1 MSKRLT
7 AFVPAALIGGVL
19 LLSACGQAGN
29 GLAAKDGQSTP
40 TNSTSAPSTSA
51 DVVPA
56 SNGEGQPVECGPV
69 KIFETTHILVTDTT
83 GVGNPGCTEAF
94 NVLDEYLNAPRA
106 GDVFNTK
113 ELPGGWTCS
122 QDDGEF
128 AAIDCK
134 DEQGFTFH
142 TEDGGPSEGDSGES
156 DPGQDDSQPGECGPV
171 EVNTVQHMLVTD
183 TTAAGNPG
191 CTEAFNVLDEYL
203 NAPRAGDVFNTQ
215 TLPSGW
221 TCSQDDGE
229 FAAIDCKN
237 EQGFTFHTE
246 EPVK

>member
-7 AFVPAALIGGVL
+7 AFVPAALVAGVL

-29 GLAAKDGQSTP
+29 GRAAKDGQSTSTSP
-40 TNSTSAPSTSA
+40 TSTSASATA

-56 SNGEGQPVECGPV
+56 SKDEDLQPVECGPAEV
-69 KIFETTHILVTDTT
+69 YETTHILVATP
-83 GVGNPGCTEAF
+83 GPGGIVGCTEAF
-94 NVLDEYLNAPRA
+94 NVLDEYLNAPAA

-113 ELPGGWTCS
+113 KLSNGWSCG

-128 AAIDCK
+128 AAIDCVNK
-134 DEQGFTFH
+134 RKGDLAFH
-142 TEDGGPSEGDSGES
+142 TKPGES
-156 DPGQDDSQPGECGPV
+156 DSGQGDEDQPGECGPV

-183 TTAAGNPG
+183 STAAGNPG

-203 NAPRAGDVFNTQ
+203 NAPGAGDVFNTKE
-215 TLPSGW
+215 LPSGW

-229 FAAIDCKN
+229 FPAIDCAN
-237 EQGFTFHTE
+237 GQGFRFHTE
-246 EPVK
+246 EPAK